1 MCNCTTN
8 NKDLL
13 VVIIPVLI
21 TAIVT
26 LVVTII
32 ENIQKTITDHRKYSS
47 EALKRVNDI
56 IPVMYNILFSMKMI
70 ALQIESINPA
80 PTLINTLINY
90 YDYKNNKAEYRKAH
104 TKDINKIPQLE
115 MYVEEYIKCIE
126 SMDAIHSYEIPMPPI
141 RHYIFNKKLS
151 KMFSLFLYLPLVIK
165 SHTNKTT
172 NNDSFKKEL
181 RVIRKKWGDL
191 MNSKVIQKYIDIL
204 NQWNSKY

>member
-8 NKDLL
+8 SNDLL

-115 MYVEEYIKCIE
+115 MYVEELLNYCLKE
-126 SMDAIHSYEIPMPPI
+126 SE
-141 RHYIFNKKLS
+141 
-151 KMFSLFLYLPLVIK
+151 
-165 SHTNKTT
+165 
-172 NNDSFKKEL
+172 FKKIPESSEPRADWHL
-181 RVIRKKWGDL
+181 SLGGYDFLIE
-191 MNSKVIQKYIDIL
+191 QK
-204 NQWNSKY
+204 S